1 MIEIIRNNLFN
12 IGVVIM
18 IVTAFVNF
26 YWRTKG
32 LLSSDKDESE
42 SIYHKIVLHWGFLLA
57 YLLAV
62 ALMQL
67 DSYVN

>member
-1 MIEIIRNNLFN
+1 
-12 IGVVIM
+12 M